1 MISSNLFNRA
11 KRCKTASMFL
21 SKIFSSCCSGVKDV
35 YRKTASGKSRT
46 KTKLPFSSKIK
57 EILVFAANKYLPNS
71 NDDLEKVVTN
81 LITTKCYNYNHLFS
95 RLKDGQL
102 YTSDLCKAEKLNED
116 DVDYLNEFSIYTS
129 NNVQDCLL
137 KFEQLDAK
145 IKANKEKTKNEEP
158 KMTKNEEAKDK
169 DNTNFV
175 YL

>member
-129 NNVQDCLL
+129 NKLL
-137 KFEQLDAK
+137 LITFKIAK
-145 IKANKEKTKNEEP
+145 IRTIGCQNQSQQRKDEKRGTKDDE
-158 KMTKNEEAKDK
+158 K
-169 DNTNFV
+169 
-175 YL
+175 